1 MLSWPSMPS
10 TSARAGRVFTY
21 DEALALF
28 PVVRDRTEAAVRQVE
43 ALVNGLTSR
52 EEMDERREDL
62 EGAYRDIVARW
73 AEELGSLGCE
83 VKGAW
88 LVDWDAGDGYFCW
101 RYSEPALAHFHTYEE
116 GFAGRVPVA

>member
-1 MLSWPSMPS
+1 MASVPPP
-10 TSARAGRVFTY
+10 SARSRRVFTY

-52 EEMDERREDL
+52 EEMDERREEF

-73 AEELGSLGCE
+73 AEELRSLGCE

-101 RYSEPALAHFHTYEE
+101 RYPEPALAHFHGYEE
-116 GFAGRVPVA
+116 GFAGRVPIA

>member
-1 MLSWPSMPS
+1 MAS
-10 TSARAGRVFTY
+10 TSARARRVFTY

-43 ALVNGLTSR
+43 ALVNGVTSR

-73 AEELGSLGCE
+73 AEELGSLGLE

-88 LVDWDAGDGYFCW
+88 LVDWDSGDGYFCW
-101 RYSEPALAHFHTYEE
+101 RYPEPALAHFHGYED